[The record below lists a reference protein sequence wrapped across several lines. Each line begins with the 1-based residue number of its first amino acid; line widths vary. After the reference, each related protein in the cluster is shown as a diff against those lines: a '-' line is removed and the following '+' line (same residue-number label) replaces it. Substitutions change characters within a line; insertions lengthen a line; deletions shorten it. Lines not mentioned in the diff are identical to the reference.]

1 MTHTRHATVCECNIG
16 SYIYDGEIL
25 TRDGCRDNKR
35 RGVRGKVVVS
45 WTVMI
50 HGSGRVEEGRYENE
64 RVACV
69 RKRVSLYV
77 AVGLGHSQVI
87 VRLIQCLFSSINWFG
102 VCLGCEWHAPAPNT
116 Y

>member
-35 RGVRGKVVVS
+35 RGVREKVVAS
-45 WTVMI
+45 RTVII
-50 HGSGRVEEGRYENE
+50 HGNGRVEEGRCENE
-64 RVACV
+64 RVAYV

-87 VRLIQCLFSSINWFG
+87 VRPILCLLSSMNWF
-102 VCLGCEWHAPAPNT
+102 VV
-116 Y
+116 